1 MGRPPEDWAAVL
13 DRLLEGDRLACMKL
27 SRLITGLL
35 AHWRA
40 YDFREEWDDIVQE
53 VLAAV
58 VSGAQRG
65 SIRSREATFS
75 YVKQVAHHKFVDR
88 LKRHRDRKEDE
99 TVEWAEP
106 VEGQL
111 SADAAAASTDLL
123 VGVRRSLEKLPER
136 HRQIVYGVYGQG
148 RTYEQVAEETGVPL
162 GTLKRYLRDALAE
175 LRLEYAHEEPES

>member
-75 YVKQVAHHKFVDR
+75 YVKQVA
-88 LKRHRDRKEDE
+88 
-99 TVEWAEP
+99 TT
-106 VEGQL
+106 
-111 SADAAAASTDLL
+111 SSSIASSVTATARRT
-123 VGVRRSLEKLPER
+123 RRSS
-136 HRQIVYGVYGQG
+136 G
-148 RTYEQVAEETGVPL
+148 RSPWRA
-162 GTLKRYLRDALAE
+162 
-175 LRLEYAHEEPES
+175 S